1 MHNRFNGDILALQK
15 KAVSYA
21 AFDYLGSGALFLAMC
36 GGLLAVGLS
45 PDEGQVF
52 FVVMLIC
59 LTPAICFLTNGIRR
73 LRLRKQM
80 MSIKESD
87 AQEIQITCRRV
98 RFLLFLLCH
107 IIYILSS
114 IFNIKIKSAFA
125 QRKVSFTRSCRIGC
139 PCRMGTARAYFTRAQ
154 REFHPRSGFHPRR
167 AGSIRRVKRD
177 EWYAPP
183 RGSCGCTGRGPARR
197 GEADG
202 RT

>member
-98 RFLLFLLCH
+98 RFLLHPKNKQHCEITALV
-107 IIYILSS
+107 LSNEYDEVYTYVFPKGS
-114 IFNIKIKSAFA
+114 EPLDNEKKLFKHHFEGGS
-125 QRKVSFTRSCRIGC
+125 VTFTRYCNTNFIQSLDL
-139 PCRMGTARAYFTRAQ
+139 P
-154 REFHPRSGFHPRR
+154 
-167 AGSIRRVKRD
+167 K
-177 EWYAPP
+177 
-183 RGSCGCTGRGPARR
+183 
-197 GEADG
+197 GE
-202 RT
+202 TV